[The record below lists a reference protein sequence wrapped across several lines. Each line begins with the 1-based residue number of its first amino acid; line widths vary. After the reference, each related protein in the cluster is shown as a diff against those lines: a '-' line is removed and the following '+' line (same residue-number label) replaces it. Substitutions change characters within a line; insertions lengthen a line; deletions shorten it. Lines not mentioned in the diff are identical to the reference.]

1 MKIKVKSREEI
12 QKLLGKNNYSD
23 GEIYSF
29 SFCRDMFDFCG
40 KCFEAIKD
48 NNISDDRKSVY
59 LIRHESGNYALY
71 KEWIE
76 IVPSIIE
83 VDEEK
88 T

>member
-1 MKIKVKSREEI
+1 MRIKVKSREEI
-12 QKLLGKNNYSD
+12 QKLIDSNWYSREF
-23 GEIYSF
+23 GFSF
-29 SFCRDMFDFCG
+29 SFLPSMFDFCG

-59 LIRHESGNYALY
+59 LIGHESGNYALY

-83 VDEEK
+83 VDDEN
-88 T
+88 